1 MTKAKSTRK
10 IKIDSY
16 ADDDILISKA
26 LRCLEDRMRYAAGDT
41 LNSSLIVSRY
51 LRLQLAQEKNEVFSA
66 LFLDNRHRLLAF
78 EKMFYGTINESVV
91 YPRGIIQKALEYNAA
106 AIIAAHNHPSGNLTP
121 SSADMMVTNQL
132 KDILKILDI
141 KLIDHFII
149 THKETY
155 SFAEKG
161 LL

>member
-1 MTKAKSTRK
+1 
-10 IKIDSY
+10 
-16 ADDDILISKA
+16 
-26 LRCLEDRMRYAAGDT
+26 
-41 LNSSLIVSRY
+41 
-51 LRLQLAQEKNEVFSA
+51 
-66 LFLDNRHRLLAF
+66 
-78 EKMFYGTINESVV
+78 MFYGTINESVV
-91 YPRGIIQKALEYNAA
+91 YPRCIIQKALEYNAA

-132 KDILKILDI
+132 KDVLKILDI

-155 SFAEKG
+155 SFSEKG